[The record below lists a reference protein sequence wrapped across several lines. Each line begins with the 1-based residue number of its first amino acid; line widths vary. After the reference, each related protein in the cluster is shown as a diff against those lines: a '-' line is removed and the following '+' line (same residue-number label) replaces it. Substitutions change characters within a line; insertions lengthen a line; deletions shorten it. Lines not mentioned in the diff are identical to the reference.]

1 MNIKIKS
8 MCFFVLLMVA
18 VSGTQPLTRGG
29 QGERRGKSPFGQELF
44 AYNVYKMVD
53 PSDQTKIAVDLS
65 FSFVNDILTFFK
77 SSDSLYR
84 AAYDLQVIL
93 YRDDDTPLLDRM
105 VSKSVHAHSFAETNS
120 RTKVIRERITLSI
133 DPGDYM
139 VRMSLFDEE
148 SERKLQREQPLRL
161 QKPGPLMMSD
171 IIFVDSIDCSGAIDD
186 QFLANIRGVFQ
197 TKSSLPKAF
206 VDIRHAENSD
216 SGTIRYVVSDE
227 NKKRIET
234 QIIDLKNP
242 PELQRVCLDLSGV
255 DQPGRYTLKVQ
266 LKVDKRFVTKE
277 SEFHINWGELV
288 FQEGN
293 LDLAIEQLSM
303 IAGGDAIDPIHNA
316 ETLEQKRLL
325 FEEFWKERD
334 PTPGTEPNEL
344 KNEFFRRIDF
354 SNRNFSVMAPMIAGW
369 KTDRGNV
376 YIKNGPPTQVERQPT
391 EINMPAAEIWFYAN
405 LNKRYIFSDRNGTGN
420 YRLVKVE

>member
-1 MNIKIKS
+1 MNTKIKS
-8 MCFFVLLMVA
+8 MWCFVLLMVA
-18 VSGTQPLTRGG
+18 VSGAQPHLRGG
-29 QGERRGKSPFGQELF
+29 LGERHGKSPFGQELF

-53 PSDQTKIAVDLS
+53 PSNPSKIAVDLS

-77 SSDSLYR
+77 TSDSLYR

-105 VSKSVHAHSFAETNS
+105 VSRTVQAHSFAETNS
-120 RTKVIRERITLSI
+120 RTRVIRERITLSI
-133 DPGDYM
+133 DPGDYL
-139 VRMSLFDEE
+139 VRMSLFDDE
-148 SERKLQREQPLRL
+148 SERKLQREQPLKL
-161 QKPGPLMMSD
+161 EKPGPLMMSD
-171 IIFVDSIDCSGAIDD
+171 IIFVDSIDCSGSIDG
-186 QFLANIRGVFQ
+186 QFLANIRGIFQ

-206 VDIRHAENSD
+206 VDTKIPENSA
-216 SGTIRYVVSDE
+216 GTIRYVVSDE
-227 NKKRIET
+227 NKKRIDT

-242 PELQRVCLDLSGV
+242 AGLERVCIDLSDV
-255 DQPGRYTLKVQ
+255 DQPGKYVLQVQ
-266 LKVDKRFVTKE
+266 LKVDERFVTKE
-277 SEFHINWGELV
+277 SEFNINWGELV

-293 LDLAIEQLSM
+293 LDLAIEQLSI
-303 IAGGDAIDPIHNA
+303 IAGDDAIDPIRNA
-316 ETLEQKRLL
+316 ETLEQRQSL
-325 FEEFWKERD
+325 FEEFWNERD
-334 PTPGTEPNEL
+334 PTPGTETNEL
-344 KNEFFRRIDF
+344 KKEFFRRVDF

-405 LNKRYIFSDRNGTGN
+405 LNKRYIFSDRNGSGN